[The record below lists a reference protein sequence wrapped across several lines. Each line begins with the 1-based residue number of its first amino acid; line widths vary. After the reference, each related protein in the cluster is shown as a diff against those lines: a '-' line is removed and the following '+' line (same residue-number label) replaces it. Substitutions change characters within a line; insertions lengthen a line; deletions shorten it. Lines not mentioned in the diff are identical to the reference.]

1 MSSERRTSLPSWNAA
16 KENLTQLRLK
26 ITNIRR
32 SNIVFEAAECANVP
46 FHLQGRLSL
55 NTDDV
60 INRRL
65 QLRRNPDVTRVLEVW
80 WTSAQNTQNGEKV
93 PPDSERCA
101 LLSKDTYVLLSR
113 KLYRATVEE
122 WDEDDALAVAEEEWA
137 KDSVDDRMGKE
148 VFMDCIF
155 EFADMYTLGVSAE
168 EYVHFLWKLFW
179 IIARGSP
186 PDGCIWK
193 DDCDIVYIPINEDP
207 AAAVLQAV
215 HGEGTTHIRPSSLDP
230 RSGRKLKPG
239 KGHKT
244 VSSHRKLM
252 NGLSM
257 TSRLLQT
264 TVSSRALQN
273 SRTAPSS
280 PATSEGSSSLSSG
293 SFKALKFD
301 PKLNQPTRV
310 ESGLAMA
317 LMKRRSTTTMPSRS
331 SLRTSSMRRQSL
343 ALDAKAA
350 AAGETA
356 PIACAAPLASN
367 ARRVNIIKARK
378 ASEILAGYLLAETIS
393 ISETI
398 SKHLTLRSLRSSRQR
413 VGPEPYVGSKRHQIL
428 YKAVPPPAGS
438 DYLPIATKGVDEWR
452 TPTTAQSSIP
462 SIP

>member
-1 MSSERRTSLPSWNAA
+1 MSSERRTSLSTWNAA

-32 SNIVFEAAECANVP
+32 SNIVFEARECVNVP

-65 QLRRNPDVTRVLEVW
+65 QLRRNPAVTRVLEVW
-80 WTSAQNTQNGEKV
+80 WTSAQNTQNGEKA

-155 EFADMYTLGVSAE
+155 EFADMYTLGVSTE

-179 IIARGSP
+179 NIARGSP

-193 DDCDIVYIPINEDP
+193 DDCDIVYKPIDQDTAVVP
-207 AAAVLQAV
+207 AVLQAV

-239 KGHKT
+239 KGNTT
-244 VSSHRKLM
+244 VRSHRKLIK
-252 NGLSM
+252 GLSM
-257 TSRLLQT
+257 NSRLLQT

-273 SRTAPSS
+273 SRMAPAS
-280 PATSEGSSSLSSG
+280 PATSEGSSSPSSG
-293 SFKALKFD
+293 SFKAIKFD

-310 ESGLAMA
+310 DSGLAMA
-317 LMKRRSTTTMPSRS
+317 LMRRRSTTTMPTRS
-331 SLRTSSMRRQSL
+331 ALRTSSMRRQSL

-350 AAGETA
+350 VGGETA
-356 PIACAAPLASN
+356 QIGCAAPLARN
-367 ARRVNIIKARK
+367 APRRVNIVKARR
-378 ASEILAGYLLAETIS
+378 ASEIFAGYLLAETIS
-393 ISETI
+393 ITETI

-413 VGPEPYVGSKRHQIL
+413 VAPEPYVGSKRNQIL

-438 DYLPIATKGVDEWR
+438 DCLPIAAKGMDEWR
-452 TPTTAQSSIP
+452 TPTTAQSSVP
-462 SIP
+462 